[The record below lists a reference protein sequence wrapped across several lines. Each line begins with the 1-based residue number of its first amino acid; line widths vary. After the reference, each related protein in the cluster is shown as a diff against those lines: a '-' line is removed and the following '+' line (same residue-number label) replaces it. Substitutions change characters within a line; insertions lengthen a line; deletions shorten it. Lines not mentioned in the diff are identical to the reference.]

1 MTIMLQLA
9 NALVI
14 DLGINKKY
22 AIRAAYHR
30 TEASL
35 RSYPEEE
42 PQVKQLTLEECRA
55 FLGHKYLNSA
65 FVLIVIKPRSNPSLH
80 VPQRLNVYE
89 IYG

>member
-1 MTIMLQLA
+1 MLQLA

-14 DLGINKKY
+14 DLGINQKS

-30 TEASL
+30 TEAGL

-55 FLGHKYLNSA
+55 FLGLAYLNYA
-65 FVLIVIKPRSNPSLH
+65 FVPAVIMFRSDPSLH
-80 VPQRLNVYE
+80 VPQRLNVY
-89 IYG
+89 